1 VQNTQSTATPA
12 TDDRY
17 PDSKVIFD
25 KTYAKAY
32 LYTINDALVFE
43 LKWIGFVESQD
54 FRDTLDECIP
64 YVLKYAPTHWLGNN
78 RLMRVIAPKDQQ
90 WTSDIWFPKLVQN
103 DFKRMAIVEAED
115 IFNKRG
121 VQKIFQKASGIIQ
134 FDTRYFDDVAEAR
147 AWLAEEE

>member
-1 VQNTQSTATPA
+1 MLNTLSHTAPVN
-12 TDDRY
+12 DRY

-32 LYTINDALVFE
+32 LYEIGNALIFE
-43 LKWIGFVESQD
+43 LKWIGFVESEH

-78 RLMRVIAPKDQQ
+78 RLMRVISPKDQH

-103 DFKRMAIVEAED
+103 DFKKMAIVEAED

-121 VQKIFQKASGIIQ
+121 VQKIFQKAGGIIT
-134 FDTRYFDDVAEAR
+134 FDTMYFDDVSQAR
-147 AWLAEEE
+147 AWLTAE